1 MQTLIKKRDYKG
13 LYKNAIRGKT
23 KNVVGI
29 DIKFKLPKK
38 PDLIIK
44 NDGSKKQ
51 LYKFYPEIINRI
63 KKKNKTVLVT
73 I

>member
-1 MQTLIKKRDYKG
+1 MQLEERP
-13 LYKNAIRGKT
+13 

-63 KKKNKTVLVT
+63 KKKKNKTVLVT